1 MTDVCLCRLH
11 QALSY
16 YSMLVIM
23 RLLCRLFLSSSAVAN
38 LALLLI
44 AYLFFR
50 GFFHHCR
57 DSDRTSIRTTDVLR
71 NVAELELIQA
81 PNLSFI
87 PPKSY
92 SNLPQLK
99 GI

>member
-1 MTDVCLCRLH
+1 MLGTFSLC
-11 QALSY
+11 
-16 YSMLVIM
+16 
-23 RLLCRLFLSSSAVAN
+23 SSCVVRFCQ
-38 LALLLI
+38 
-44 AYLFFR
+44 Y
-50 GFFHHCR
+50 CR